1 LRNGQLLA
9 TYAVGFGVLF
19 NFICTFTFV
28 SFHLAAAPY
37 NLSASWLGAIFV
49 VYLVGSVLTPWT
61 GWAVGRF
68 GRRHFMV
75 GVIAVWL
82 AGIALTLAPS
92 LPLIIVGLAVGA
104 GCGLICQA
112 VSTGYVSHQLCSAIF
127 ISGLDPVRAYRET
140 IEPLASGVGFLLN
153 HRVDIDH
160 GEVRASLAGMAES
173 RAVHRPPEGCVNA
186 TGTALTGSAGA
197 AMPSAQVAPLPP
209 SDPRL
214 ASAVERMFDE
224 APQGPRRNT
233 HAVVVMQRD
242 RVVAEHYAP
251 GIGVDTPLA
260 GWSATKSVSNALLGI
275 LVRQGRLDMNAPA
288 RIAAWA
294 DPRDPRHAITPDQ
307 LLRMTSGLD
316 AGQSLE
322 GVGPFNPAAQMLF
335 VERDMAAFAASA
347 PLAHAP
353 GTHWNYTDANTLL
366 LSRLI
371 RDAAGGDAAS
381 TRAFVQRE
389 LFDKLGMQ
397 HTTFEFDAAGTP
409 IGASHLWASARDWA
423 RFGLLY
429 LNDGMV
435 GGERLLPPD
444 WVAYSAR
451 PTPGAEYF
459 GYGAGFWTNR
469 GSGYGAGYRIQAGM
483 PADAF
488 MARGHQGQYVVIVPS
503 QQLVIVRLGP
513 AWTPRDDMD
522 AVARLTREVIEALA
536 SR

>member
-1 LRNGQLLA
+1 MKRP
-9 TYAVGFGVLF
+9 
-19 NFICTFTFV
+19 
-28 SFHLAAAPY
+28 SLAAIV
-37 NLSASWLGAIFV
+37 LG
-49 VYLVGSVLTPWT
+49 
-61 GWAVGRF
+61 
-68 GRRHFMV
+68 
-75 GVIAVWL
+75 
-82 AGIALTLAPS
+82 S
-92 LPLIIVGLAVGA
+92 LPLLTACGHLSPGRAALAA
-104 GCGLICQA
+104 
-112 VSTGYVSHQLCSAIF
+112 TGYVSHQLCSAVF
-127 ISGLDPVRAYRET
+127 ITGLDPARAYRESV
-140 IEPLASGVGFLLN
+140 EPMAGSIGFLLS
-153 HRVDIDH
+153 HHVDLER

-173 RAVHRPPEGCVNA
+173 RAVHRPPDGCINA
-186 TGTALTGSAGA
+186 TDTALTGSAGKTVA
-197 AMPSAQVAPLPP
+197 HTEAAPLQPA
-209 SDPRL
+209 DPRL
-214 ASAVERMFDE
+214 AAAVEGLFDE
-224 APQGPRRNT
+224 APQGPKRNA
-233 HAVVVMQRD
+233 HAVVVMHRD
-242 RVVAEHYAP
+242 RIVAERYAP

-260 GWSATKSVSNALLGI
+260 GWSATKSVTNALLGI

-288 RIAAWA
+288 KIAAWA
-294 DPRDPRHAITPDQ
+294 DPDDPRHAITPDQ

-335 VERDMAAFAASA
+335 VERDMAAFAARA
-347 PLAHAP
+347 PLGHAP

-371 RDAAGGDAAS
+371 RDAAGGDAVS
-381 TRAFVQRE
+381 TRAFVQHE
-389 LFDKLGMQ
+389 LFDKLGMR
-397 HTTFEFDAAGTP
+397 HATLEFDAAGTP

-435 GGERLLPPD
+435 GGERLLPTD

-451 PTPGAEYF
+451 QTPGADYV

-469 GSGYGAGYRIQAGM
+469 SGSSGSGYGAGYRIQAGI

-488 MARGHQGQYVVIVPS
+488 MARGAQGQYVVIVPS

-536 SR
+536 SH